1 MSYKDFITTLGQMA
15 LVVFSGLEWART
27 YPRECQK
34 LRLLLFCIDQR
45 DEYFKGNT
53 VLLSKL
59 IHDRKTDD
67 HDPSLSVDNLTFS
80 ETGATF
86 TSDHDRDQQRTCPDN
101 HRDGRTHRFMKST
114 DEQTTSL
121 QQHLAHLIQDI
132 KQETDR
138 VGAGV
143 GARGKG
149 QPSDESGEGDE
160 SVEDRMMSAEND
172 KPRNERLYQAL
183 STLTASIR
191 QKGNSE
197 PIDDSSRHCGPRRIQ
212 RRSNRQP
219 HTLT

>member
-1 MSYKDFITTLGQMA
+1 MSYKGFITTLGQMA

-67 HDPSLSVDNLTFS
+67 LDPSLSVDNITFS
-80 ETGATF
+80 ETGAAF
-86 TSDHDRDQQRTCPDN
+86 TNDHDRDQQRTCRDN
-101 HRDGRTHRFMKST
+101 HRDGRIHRFIKST

-138 VGAGV
+138 VGA
-143 GARGKG
+143 RGKG
-149 QPSDESGEGDE
+149 QPSNLDESGEGDE
-160 SVEDRMMSAEND
+160 SVEGRMMSADTD
-172 KPRNERLYQAL
+172 KPRNERLYKAL
-183 STLTASIR
+183 STLTASIH
-191 QKGNSE
+191 QKDDSE
-197 PIDDSSRHCGPRRIQ
+197 PIEDSSRHCVPRRIL